1 MVGVIVQLHLALSR
15 HRRTGG
21 KAVQIG
27 LGATLGFAL
36 AVATVVLAF
45 LRVPDAARV
54 DLLAVALGLWLV
66 GWVVAPSF
74 TGGPELTG
82 QYFRLHPVPRST
94 LTRGLF
100 AAAWTGLPAIVTLV
114 AFGVLIAVAAP
125 FGPAALLV
133 ALIAMVLSVAVLV
146 IAARLTAIWFAAVS
160 RSRLGAAISSVVTA
174 AIIVVAQHS
183 WLIIIAIV
191 IHLDTGVPGTLG
203 VVLRALPSSWGLV
216 AVTAAGEGTWGL
228 AAAAVAG
235 LVLLGGALYLLWTR
249 VVTSAPIRGAVVRP
263 PLRSRTPALG
273 CTRKEVLGWLR
284 NPLRVQD
291 LALALAYA
299 IGTCALPLIVD
310 FGGLLPFLGIVTMI
324 MGAATS
330 CNLYGSDG
338 TALWLLLATPGSERG
353 DVRGRQRAWL
363 LVFGGLGAVLTVV
376 GFALHPDPAL
386 LPWVLGAFLAVLG
399 GGAGLS
405 VFLSVYAPV
414 PTQDPHTAKHSPAEQ
429 GDAAGP
435 AFLAIFLTLLVA
447 APTVG
452 VLVAGALTGNNVLSW
467 AGVALGLVTAV
478 LVPKLLGGAAIRR
491 LTVRGPELLH
501 RMQSGPQRPEAAES
515 AGATTRAAL
524 RESFGGQPEAASA
537 VGEGNAGPAAVSGF
551 EAMRPA
557 EALTFWALYIAAVLA
572 VVPQGLVAGGHL
584 LAGSGTTSWFVALRV
599 AEGLQWLVVG
609 GFFLL
614 GAVLAALATV
624 IYSRAK
630 RREQRRRVATAD
642 TQ

>member
-1 MVGVIVQLHLALSR
+1 MVGVIVRLHLALSR
-15 HRRTGG
+15 HRRTGS
-21 KAVQIG
+21 KAAQIG

-125 FGPAALLV
+125 LGPAALLV
-133 ALIAMVLSVAVLV
+133 ALIAMVLTVAVLV

-216 AVTAAGEGTWGL
+216 AVTAAGAGAWALT
-228 AAAAVAG
+228 AAAVAG

-263 PLRSRTPALG
+263 PQRSRTPALG
-273 CTRKEVLGWLR
+273 STRKEVLGWLR

-299 IGTCALPLIVD
+299 IGTCTLPLSVD

-338 TALWLLLATPGSERG
+338 TALWMLLAIPGSERG

-363 LVFGGLGAVLTVV
+363 LVFGGLGVLLTAV

-386 LPWVLGAFLAVLG
+386 LPWVLGVFLAVLG
-399 GGAGLS
+399 AGAGLS

-414 PTQDPHTAKHSPAEQ
+414 PTRDPHTAKHSPAEQ

-452 VLVAGALTGNNVLSW
+452 VLVAGALTGINGLSW
-467 AGVALGLVTAV
+467 AGVALGLLTAV
-478 LVPKLLGGAAIRR
+478 LAPALLGAAAIRR
-491 LTVRGPELLH
+491 LATRGPELLH
-501 RMQSGPQRPEAAES
+501 RMQSGPQPPEAAES

-524 RESFGGQPEAASA
+524 REAFGGA
-537 VGEGNAGPAAVSGF
+537 VPADAEDNAEPAAVSGF

-557 EALTFWALYIAAVLA
+557 EALTFWALYVAAVLA

-584 LAGSGTTSWFVALRV
+584 LAGSGMTGWFVALRV
-599 AEGLQWLVVG
+599 AEGLQWPAVG
-609 GFFLL
+609 GFLLL
-614 GAVLAALATV
+614 GALLAALATV

-642 TQ
+642 VQ